1 MQAAPNRNTSSRQQ
15 SGQRHE
21 ATERPSVAPRA
32 QGTLNGQPAGQQPQ
46 QPMQF
51 SMPGRAL
58 GSQRQQI
65 GPAKG
70 FNLSGRKAPVA
81 HVAGFGLDSDE
92 DE

>member
-1 MQAAPNRNTSSRQQ
+1 MRQP
-15 SGQRHE
+15 
-21 ATERPSVAPRA
+21 PSAPRL
-32 QGTLNGQPAGQQPQ
+32 QDSLHGQPPQ

-58 GSQRQQI
+58 GSQRQQ
-65 GPAKG
+65 GGAAKG
-70 FNLSGRKAPVA
+70 LGLPGRKAPVA